1 MQRSCDRVSLSRC
14 DSLQVL
20 LVSTSRDPELWII
33 PGGGIEPTE
42 EVQMAALREVLE
54 EAGVKGQLDRCLGV
68 FEVCFTWFLGG
79 GATYLVSW

>member
-1 MQRSCDRVSLSRC
+1 M
-14 DSLQVL
+14 L
-20 LVSTSRDPELWII
+20 LVSTSRNPELWII

-68 FEVCFTWFLGG
+68 FEVCFTGWGCNLATEVNILAFFLVGI
-79 GATYLVSW
+79 T